1 METKTSKFIKDY
13 DFPRSLPWDAVDVYD
28 MAKRWFGDETTESVK
43 KAAIRLAEEEWE
55 FIGYGEFAEMYVPAG
70 WTPK

>member
-1 METKTSKFIKDY
+1 METKTSKFIREY
-13 DFPRSLPWDAVDVYD
+13 DFPRSLPMDAVDVYD
-28 MAKRWFGDETTESVK
+28 MARTWFGSETPANVQ
-43 KAAIRLAEEEWE
+43 KAAKRMADEKWE